1 MSVTTPHCDNT
12 GWGGV
17 ILGPLNLP
25 ESGYMPREQDKG
37 FGLWCLTLLSKIFK
51 FHIVAIN
58 FIGGGNRRMRRKPL
72 TCRKSL
78 KYRGDSL

>member
-37 FGLWCLTLLSKIFK
+37 FGLWCLTLLSKILS
-51 FHIVAIN
+51 
-58 FIGGGNRRMRRKPL
+58 FISWRSILLVEGTGGCGENH
-72 TCRKSL
+72 
-78 KYRGDSL
+78 